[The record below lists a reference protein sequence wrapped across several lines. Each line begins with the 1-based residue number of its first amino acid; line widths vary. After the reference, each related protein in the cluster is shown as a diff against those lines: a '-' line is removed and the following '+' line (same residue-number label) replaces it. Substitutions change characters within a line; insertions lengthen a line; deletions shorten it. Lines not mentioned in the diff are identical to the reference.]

1 MQELVYWLW
10 LSLACTPG
18 TATFP
23 RLIEKFGDAK
33 SIYEADTKSIS
44 KCIDPRSSDRA
55 RLDDKSLE
63 NAREIL
69 DYCRR
74 LRIGLL
80 SYSDDK
86 YPKRLKEIQSPP
98 VILYY
103 RGVLPDFNSG
113 FYVSMVGTRSLSDYG
128 RKNAF
133 KISYDLASAGA
144 TIVSGMAMGIDG
156 VAHAGALEADKPTVA
171 VIGSGIDICYPS
183 QHLRL
188 AREIVKTGC
197 VITEFPPHTPPTKHN
212 FPVRN
217 RIISGLSAA
226 TVVIEGKEKS
236 GARITASHALEQK
249 RKLYALPG
257 NIGSENSEITSLL
270 LKNGAQALTSADDIV
285 RDFQDIYP
293 GIINPFNLQPK
304 LPVDIMESLRR
315 YSVVAVCSGDDI
327 FPLEPTR
334 RPQRKS
340 YEANGYKKRET
351 EIENNNVIVDN
362 DDEVAPC
369 IDNRAFE
376 IYKKIPTSGECS
388 VESLVDSNI
397 GLRDV
402 MKCLLKLEMGH
413 FVKMLP
419 GDRVSRKFKSER

>member
-1 MQELVYWLW
+1 MHKLVYWLW

-33 SIYEADTKSIS
+33 SIYDADSKSIAR
-44 KCIDPRSSDRA
+44 CIDPRSSDRV
-55 RLDDKSLE
+55 RLDDKSLDK
-63 NAREIL
+63 AQEIL

-80 SYSDDK
+80 SYDDEK
-86 YPKRLKEIQSPP
+86 YPKQLKEIQSPP

-103 RGVLPDFNSG
+103 RGVLPDFNSA
-113 FYVSMVGTRSLSDYG
+113 FCVSIVGTRSLSDYG
-128 RKNAF
+128 RRNTF

-171 VIGSGIDICYPS
+171 VIGSGIDICYPN
-183 QHLRL
+183 QHLAL

-212 FPVRN
+212 FPIRN

-226 TVVIEGKEKS
+226 TVVIEGKERS
-236 GARITASHALEQK
+236 GARITAGYALEQK

-257 NIGSENSEITSLL
+257 NIGSENSEVTGML

-285 RDFQDIYP
+285 RDFQDAYP
-293 GIINPFNLQPK
+293 KVINPFNLKTK
-304 LPVDIMESLRR
+304 LPVDIMESLSR
-315 YSVVAVCSGDDI
+315 YSVVAVCAGDDI
-327 FPLEPTR
+327 FPEVPSR
-334 RPQRKS
+334 RPRRKS
-340 YEANGYKKRET
+340 ESEAYQKRET
-351 EIENNNVIVDN
+351 KVEKNDVVVDN
-362 DDEVAPC
+362 DNEVAPC
-369 IDNRAFE
+369 IDSLAFE
-376 IYKKIPTSGECS
+376 VYKKIPTSGECS

-397 GLRDV
+397 SLRDV

-413 FVKMLP
+413 FIKMLP